1 MTQGT
6 AMMTLPVKR
15 EPNWGAFP
23 GLLKR
28 KELVHGTEG
37 GRDIQAD
44 SEQSLSTLIMCF
56 QLFFL

>member
-6 AMMTLPVKR
+6 AMMTLPVKT
-15 EPNWGAFP
+15 EPNWGTFP

-28 KELVHGTEG
+28 KELVHGIEG

-44 SEQSLSTLIMCF
+44 SEQSLSTLILCF
-56 QLFFL
+56 